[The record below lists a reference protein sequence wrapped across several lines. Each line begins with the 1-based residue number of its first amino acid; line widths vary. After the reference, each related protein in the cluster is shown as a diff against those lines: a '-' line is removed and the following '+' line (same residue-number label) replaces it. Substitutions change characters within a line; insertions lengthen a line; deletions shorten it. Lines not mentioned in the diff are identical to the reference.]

1 MTQVQGPPPGTTVV
15 DEPPAT
21 SGSGRGRRRDPAPKV
36 KLGPGRWFREVG
48 WRHLVGVI
56 AVLWA
61 LFPVSYLVSASL
73 NPLGNVVTSTMI
85 PQAFSLTNY
94 TTLLDEQPF
103 GTWYRNS
110 IIVCVCV
117 VFIQLLFS
125 ALAAFAFSRFRF
137 TGRRGGLLALLLI
150 QMFPQ
155 FLAAVALYLMFTDIG
170 EVIPSIGLDTLPGY
184 ILMMCGGSL
193 GQVWLIKGFFDSIP
207 MSLDEA
213 AMLDGASHVQVF
225 FRIIL
230 PLVRPILAVCG
241 LLVFVGVIG
250 EFDQERAEAAVRE
263 LLIAVGENPDREGL
277 KRTPHRVANAYR
289 EMFAGL
295 YTEPD
300 EVLATVFDEGY
311 DELRG
316 QTGGEG
322 AHRAVTRRSPAVR
335 SAVTAM

>member
-1 MTQVQGPPPGTTVV
+1 MTQVQGPPPGTTLIEDAPV
-15 DEPPAT
+15 AGA
-21 SGSGRGRRRDPAPKV
+21 SSRGKGGGKAPKV
-36 KLGPGRWFREVG
+36 TMGANRWFREIG

-56 AVLWA
+56 AVIWA

-73 NPLGNVVTSTMI
+73 NPLGNVVTSTLI
-85 PQAFSLTNY
+85 PQQFSLHNFSK
-94 TTLLDEQPF
+94 LLDEQPF
-103 GTWYRNS
+103 GTWARNS
-110 IIVCVCV
+110 LIVCVCV
-117 VFIQLLFS
+117 VFVQLLFS
-125 ALAAFAFSRFRF
+125 SLAAFAFSRFRF

-170 EVIPSIGLDTLPGY
+170 AVIPAIGLDTLPGY

-250 EFDQERAEAAVRE
+250 EFLMASIFLRD
-263 LLIAVGENPDREGL
+263 EGNKTL
-277 KRTPHRVANAYR
+277 AT
-289 EMFAGL
+289 GL
-295 YTEPD
+295 YGLIDGDRSNNLGVFAAGSIMTAIPV
-300 EVLATVFDEGY
+300 VLLFLYLQKFIV
-311 DELRG
+311 
-316 QTGGEG
+316 GGI
-322 AHRAVTRRSPAVR
+322 
-335 SAVTAM
+335 TAGGVKG

>member
-1 MTQVQGPPPGTTVV
+1 MTQVQGPPPGTTLIEDGPVAKPV
-15 DEPPAT
+15 
-21 SGSGRGRRRDPAPKV
+21 GRGRGGNKAPKV
-36 KLGPGRWFREVG
+36 RMSTGRWFREIG

-56 AVLWA
+56 AVVWA

-73 NPLGNVVTSTMI
+73 NPLGNVVTSTLV
-85 PQAFSLTNY
+85 PQSFSLDNY
-94 TTLLDEQPF
+94 TQLLDEQPF

-110 IIVCVCV
+110 IIVCAAV

-170 EVIPSIGLDTLPGY
+170 AVIPAIGLDTLAGY

-250 EFDQERAEAAVRE
+250 EFLMASIFLRD
-263 LLIAVGENPDREGL
+263 EGNKTL
-277 KRTPHRVANAYR
+277 AT
-289 EMFAGL
+289 GL
-295 YTEPD
+295 YGLIDGDRSNNLGVFAAGSIMTAIPV
-300 EVLATVFDEGY
+300 VLLGLYLQKFIV
-311 DELRG
+311 
-316 QTGGEG
+316 GGI
-322 AHRAVTRRSPAVR
+322 
-335 SAVTAM
+335 TAGGVNG